1 LNPGKFV
8 EECRRYAHTLQ
19 KGKDREEAIDEFIE
33 RVDRLYETFG
43 EPLPP
48 PTPPQAVADE
58 GSFVSDGEAEEDE
71 EAYAEVGSQVLKAG
85 ESLQG
90 IAVSAQSEA
99 ASEGSSVSAS
109 GTAYSSATVS
119 GESGLAAWHP
129 KNMLSKEW
137 WTPTRGVIV
146 AAGTGAALSL
156 IAGGIYLANKFV
168 RRKQK
173 SKEQRARRTHARSWN
188 IVDVNTGEVPVR
200 IPM

>member
-33 RVDRLYETFG
+33 RVDRLYESFG

-48 PTPPQAVADE
+48 PTPPQAAADQ
-58 GSFVSDGEAEEDE
+58 GSFVSDGGDEEYE
-71 EAYAEVGSQVLKAG
+71 EAYAEAGSQALKAG
-85 ESLQG
+85 ESLHG
-90 IAVSAQSEA
+90 IAAGTQIET
-99 ASEGSSVSAS
+99 ASEGSSVTAS
-109 GTAYSSATVS
+109 GAAYSSVTVS
-119 GESGLAAWHP
+119 GESGLAAWNP

-173 SKEQRARRTHARSWN
+173 SKEQRARRAHARSWN
-188 IVDVNTGEVPVR
+188 IVEVNTGEVPVR
-200 IPM
+200 LPM